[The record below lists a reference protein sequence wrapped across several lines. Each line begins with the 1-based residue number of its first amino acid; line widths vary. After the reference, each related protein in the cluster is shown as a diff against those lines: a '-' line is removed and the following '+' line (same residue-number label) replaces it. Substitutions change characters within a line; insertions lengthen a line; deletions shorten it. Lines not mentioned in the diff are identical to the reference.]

1 MRHCRCPTGLWCC
14 NRQFRRIISGTF
26 NRLEAVQR
34 FVMLQQVLKVCETAT
49 GGSEDC
55 DAAKS
60 SSDECEVVRR
70 LRGLWCCNR

>member
-1 MRHCRCPTGLWCC
+1 
-14 NRQFRRIISGTF
+14 
-26 NRLEAVQR
+26 
-34 FVMLQQVLKVCETAT
+34 MLQQVLKVCETAT

-60 SSDECEVVRR
+60 SSEECEVVRR